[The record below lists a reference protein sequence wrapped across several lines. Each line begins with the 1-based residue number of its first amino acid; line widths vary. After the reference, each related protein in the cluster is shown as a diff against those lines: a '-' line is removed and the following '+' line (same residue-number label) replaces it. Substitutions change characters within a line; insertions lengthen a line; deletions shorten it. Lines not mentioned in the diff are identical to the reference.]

1 MRNFLRIASGVNVV
15 PVLTALAAKPG
26 LWNTDTIRTAH
37 PQSPHAQAD
46 DILVFFNSIPA
57 DPLNVVN
64 DIQTQPFPAWSE
76 LPQLRPLIF
85 DLMRLTEATQLGRVI
100 ISRLAPGARIAPHVD
115 EGAPATFYQR
125 YQVALQSH
133 PGALFRIEDETVSFS
148 SGDAYWIN
156 NRAEH
161 EVINN
166 SNDDRI
172 ALVIDM
178 RLS

>member
-1 MRNFLRIASGVNVV
+1 MKNFLRIASGVNVV

-26 LWNTDTIRTAH
+26 LWNSDTIRTAH
-37 PQSPHAQAD
+37 PQSPHSQAD
-46 DILVFFNSIPA
+46 DILVFFNSISA
-57 DPLNVVN
+57 DPLEVVD
-64 DIQTQPFPAWSE
+64 DIQTKPFPAWSE

-133 PGALFRIEDETVSFS
+133 PGALFRIEDETVNFA